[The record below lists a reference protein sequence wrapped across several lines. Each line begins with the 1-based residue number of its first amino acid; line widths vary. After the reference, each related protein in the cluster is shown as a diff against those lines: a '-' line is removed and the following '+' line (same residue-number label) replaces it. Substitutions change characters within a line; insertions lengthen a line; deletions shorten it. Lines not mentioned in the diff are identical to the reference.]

1 MRLTDCFIDLIAY
14 VAYFTRR
21 VDVNQPPF
29 EQIQADV
36 LRLLSDS
43 QTSMSRGSLPPED
56 YDLARF
62 AIIAWVDDTI
72 MNSQWSHRDRW
83 KRELLQRDYYQTT
96 DAGEIFFKRLNQVG
110 LHQRDAREI
119 YYLCLAMGFKGQYCH
134 DGDEFLLDQ
143 LKISNLKLLT
153 GSSLGVPRLEKG
165 DLFPEAYS
173 AEAEMSST
181 TKRRWWHLSPFTWL
195 GLGFPVVL
203 FIGLFVIYSFILNH
217 LVDNL
222 LSKLP

>member
-14 VAYFTRR
+14 VAYLTRR

-29 EQIQADV
+29 EQVQADV
-36 LRLLSDS
+36 LRLLSAS
-43 QTSMSRGSLPPED
+43 QTLMSQGNFPPED

-62 AIIAWVDDTI
+62 AIVAWVDDTI
-72 MNSQWSHRDRW
+72 MNSQWRHSDRW
-83 KRELLQRDYYQTT
+83 QRELLQRDYYKTT
-96 DAGEIFFKRLNQVG
+96 DAGEIFFERLNQVG
-110 LHQRDAREI
+110 PHQRDVREI

-134 DGDEFLLDQ
+134 EGDDFLLDQ
-143 LKISNLKLLT
+143 LKNSNLKLLT
-153 GSSLGVPRLEKG
+153 GSSLGVPTLDKG

-173 AEAEMSST
+173 AEADMSST
-181 TKRRWWHLSPFTWL
+181 AGRGRRFSSFTWL